1 MVQSYMKPFII
12 FLFSFP
18 LSTCF
23 PLFFYPIFLPIPFS
37 LVLLLDICVTPVLVA
52 CNDKYKNT
60 GV

>member
-23 PLFFYPIFLPIPFS
+23 PLFLPYFSTNSFLPCTS
-37 LVLLLDICVTPVLVA
+37 VGHLRHSGSGGL
-52 CNDKYKNT
+52 
-60 GV
+60 